1 METKIKPFADI
12 QLANRYV
19 KVFIESDVD
28 EETAKKALNNF
39 IEKFE
44 NDEKGNPASKGEP
57 MDFLIIQK
65 DGINTVRKNDNKPEP
80 HCVWLKDLELCET
93 VETIGGED
101 ITDKYKVE
109 IPNILDF
116 YTIPTTN
123 DNRDDKED

>member
-1 METKIKPFADI
+1 MEMEIKPFADI

-19 KVFIESDVD
+19 KVFIEPDVD
-28 EETAKKALNNF
+28 EETAKKALNDF

-44 NDEKGNPASKGEP
+44 NDGIIPESKDEL
-57 MDFLIIQK
+57 DFLIIQN
-65 DGINTVRKNDNKPEP
+65 DGIIGSNKTDTKPDP
-80 HCVWLKDLELCET
+80 HCAWFKDLQLCET
-93 VETIGGED
+93 VETIWGED

-123 DNRDDKED
+123 DSRDDKED

>member
-1 METKIKPFADI
+1 METEIKPFADI

-19 KVFIESDVD
+19 KVFIESDVV
-28 EETAKKALNNF
+28 EETAKNVLDRF

-44 NDEKGNPASKGEP
+44 NGGIIPALKDEP
-57 MDFLIIQK
+57 MDFLIIQN
-65 DGINTVRKNDNKPEP
+65 DGIVASHKTNNNQEP
-80 HCVWLKDLELCET
+80 HCVWLKDLQLCET
-93 VETIGGED
+93 VETIEGEN

-123 DNRDDKED
+123 DSRDDKED